1 MTELATYIALIAAN
15 IGGQLQA
22 PVLRPTADIA
32 PIYVDAPVHTVTT
45 FSR

>member
-1 MTELATYIALIAAN
+1 MPELATYIALIAAN
-15 IGGQLQA
+15 IGAQLQA
-22 PVLRPTADIA
+22 PMLRPTADIA

>member
-1 MTELATYIALIAAN
+1 MTELATYIALLAAN
-15 IGGQLQA
+15 IGAQLQA

-32 PIYVDAPVHTVTT
+32 PIYVDAPVQTATT